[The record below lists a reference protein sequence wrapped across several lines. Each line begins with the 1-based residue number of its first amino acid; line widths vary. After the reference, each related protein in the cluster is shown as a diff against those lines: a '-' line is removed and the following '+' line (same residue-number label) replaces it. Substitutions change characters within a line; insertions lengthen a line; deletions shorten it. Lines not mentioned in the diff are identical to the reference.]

1 MGFINL
7 SFLTKYNI
15 TKNFFPNK
23 EMPIHKYIILINV
36 LVFLIPLIMN
46 TILYLLNIKT
56 LSFFNFFDLHPQI
69 NYLLKNIWTIITY
82 AFIHNDIYHIFWNM
96 FILYFASEYFLNF
109 FDEKKYIKTY
119 FYGILFGGLFFVLSY
134 NLFPVFETDS
144 TTLIGS
150 SAAVYSVLIFI
161 CSYFPNNKVN
171 LILFN
176 IELKYIGIIYI
187 LLSLVQIPIENP
199 GGNIAHLG
207 GALWGYLYAISIYNN
222 SFNIDLKEIINKLKF
237 NNLNKSENQKMID
250 AILDKISE
258 SGYESLTKKE
268 KELLF
273 KSKDQ
278 L

>member
-1 MGFINL
+1 MNL
-7 SFLTKYNI
+7 SFLTKYNV

-56 LSFFNFFDLHPQI
+56 LSVFNFFDLHPQI
-69 NYLLKNIWTIITY
+69 NYLLKNIWTIMTY

-109 FDEKKYIKTY
+109 FDEKKYIKTF

-134 NLFPVFETDS
+134 NLFPVFKNDF

-161 CSYFPNNKVN
+161 CTYFPNNKVN

-176 IELKYIGIIYI
+176 IELKYIGVIYI
-187 LLSLVQIPIENP
+187 LLSLVQIPVENP

-207 GALWGYLYAISIYNN
+207 GALWGYLYAMSVYNN

-237 NNLNKSENQKMID
+237 SNLNKSENQKMID
-250 AILDKISE
+250 SILDKISE

-278 L
+278 I

>member
-1 MGFINL
+1 MGFVNL

-36 LVFLIPLIMN
+36 LVFLIPLIIN
-46 TILYLLNIKT
+46 TILYLLNTKT

-82 AFIHNDIYHIFWNM
+82 GFIHNDIYHIFWNM

-119 FYGILFGGLFFVLSY
+119 LFGILFGGLFFVLSY

-161 CSYFPNNKVN
+161 CSYFPNNKIN

-250 AILDKISE
+250 AILDKINE

>member
-1 MGFINL
+1 MNL
-7 SFLTKYNI
+7 SFLTKYNV

-56 LSFFNFFDLHPQI
+56 FSFFNFFDLHPQI
-69 NYLLKNIWTIITY
+69 NYLLKNIWTIMTY

-109 FDEKKYIKTY
+109 FDEKKYIKTF

-134 NLFPVFETDS
+134 NLFPVFKNDF

-161 CSYFPNNKVN
+161 CTYFPNNKVN

-187 LLSLVQIPIENP
+187 LFSLVQIPIENP

-207 GALWGYLYAISIYNN
+207 GALWGYLYAMSIYNN

>member
-1 MGFINL
+1 MNL
-7 SFLTKYNI
+7 SFLTKYNV

-69 NYLLKNIWTIITY
+69 NYLLKNIWTIMTY

-134 NLFPVFETDS
+134 NLFPVFKNDF

-187 LLSLVQIPIENP
+187 LLSLVQIPVENP

-207 GALWGYLYAISIYNN
+207 GALWGYLYAMSIYNN
-222 SFNIDLKEIINKLKF
+222 SFNIDLKGIINKLKL

-278 L
+278 I

>member
-7 SFLTKYNI
+7 SLLTKYNI

-36 LVFLIPLIMN
+36 LVFLIPLIIN

-161 CSYFPNNKVN
+161 CSYFPNNKIN

>member
-1 MGFINL
+1 MNL

-36 LVFLIPLIMN
+36 LLFIIPLIMN

-56 LSFFNFFDLHPQI
+56 LSFFSFFDLHPQI
-69 NYLLKNIWTIITY
+69 NYVLKNIWTIITY

-134 NLFPVFETDS
+134 NLFPVFKNDF

-187 LLSLVQIPIENP
+187 LLSLIQIPIENP

-207 GALWGYLYAISIYNN
+207 GALYGYLYAMSIYNN
-222 SFNIDLKEIINKLKF
+222 SFNIDLKGIINKLKF
-237 NNLNKSENQKMID
+237 NNLNKSENQKIID

>member
-69 NYLLKNIWTIITY
+69 NYLLKNIWTIMTY

-161 CSYFPNNKVN
+161 CSYFPNNKIN

>member
-1 MGFINL
+1 MNL
-7 SFLTKYNI
+7 SFLTKYNV

-134 NLFPVFETDS
+134 NLFPVFETD
-144 TTLIGS
+144 TATLIGS

-161 CSYFPNNKVN
+161 CTYFPNNKVN

-207 GALWGYLYAISIYNN
+207 GALWGYLYAMSIYNN
-222 SFNIDLKEIINKLKF
+222 SFNINLKGIINKLKL
-237 NNLNKSENQKMID
+237 NNLNKSENQKMVD

>member
-1 MGFINL
+1 MNL
-7 SFLTKYNI
+7 SFLTKYNV

-46 TILYLLNIKT
+46 TILYLVNIKT

-69 NYLLKNIWTIITY
+69 NYLLKNIWTIMTY

-134 NLFPVFETDS
+134 NLFPVFKNDF

-187 LLSLVQIPIENP
+187 LLSLVQIPVENP

-207 GALWGYLYAISIYNN
+207 GALWGYLYAMSIYNN

-237 NNLNKSENQKMID
+237 SNLNKSENQKMID
-250 AILDKISE
+250 SILDKISE

>member
-1 MGFINL
+1 MNL
-7 SFLTKYNI
+7 SFLTKYNV

-69 NYLLKNIWTIITY
+69 NYLLKNIWTIMTY

-119 FYGILFGGLFFVLSY
+119 FYGIIFGGLFFVLSY
-134 NLFPVFETDS
+134 NLFPVFKNDF

-176 IELKYIGIIYI
+176 IELKYIGVIYI
-187 LLSLVQIPIENP
+187 LLSLVQIPVENP

-207 GALWGYLYAISIYNN
+207 GALWGYLYAMSIYNN

-237 NNLNKSENQKMID
+237 SNLNKSENQKMID
-250 AILDKISE
+250 SILDKISE

>member
-134 NLFPVFETDS
+134 NLFPAFETDS

-161 CSYFPNNKVN
+161 CSYFPNNKIN

-222 SFNIDLKEIINKLKF
+222 SFNIDLKEIINRLKF

>member
-1 MGFINL
+1 MNL
-7 SFLTKYNI
+7 SFLTKYNV
-15 TKNFFPNK
+15 TKNFFQNK
-23 EMPIHKYIILINV
+23 EIPIHKYIILINV
-36 LVFLIPLIMN
+36 LLFIIPLIMN

-69 NYLLKNIWTIITY
+69 DYLLKNIWTIITY

-134 NLFPVFETDS
+134 NLFPVFEIVS

-161 CSYFPNNKVN
+161 CTYFPNNKVN

-187 LLSLVQIPIENP
+187 LFSLVQIPIENP

-207 GALWGYLYAISIYNN
+207 GALWGYLYAMSIYNN

>member
-1 MGFINL
+1 MNL
-7 SFLTKYNI
+7 SFLTNYNI

-23 EMPIHKYIILINV
+23 EIPIHKYIILINA
-36 LVFLIPLIMN
+36 LVFFIPLIMN

-69 NYLLKNIWTIITY
+69 NYLLKNIWTIMTY

-134 NLFPVFETDS
+134 NLFPVFKNDF

-187 LLSLVQIPIENP
+187 LLSLVQIPVENP

-207 GALWGYLYAISIYNN
+207 GALWGYLYAMSIYNN
-222 SFNIDLKEIINKLKF
+222 SFNINLKGIINKLKL

-250 AILDKISE
+250 SILDKISE

>member
-1 MGFINL
+1 MNL
-7 SFLTKYNI
+7 SFLTKYNV

-36 LVFLIPLIMN
+36 LVFLIPLVMN
-46 TILYLLNIKT
+46 TILYLLNINT

-119 FYGILFGGLFFVLSY
+119 FYGIIFGGLFFVLSY
-134 NLFPVFETDS
+134 NLFPVFKNDF

-187 LLSLVQIPIENP
+187 LLSLVQIPVENP

-207 GALWGYLYAISIYNN
+207 GALWGYLYAMSIYNN

-237 NNLNKSENQKMID
+237 SNLNKSENQKMID
-250 AILDKISE
+250 SILDKISE

-278 L
+278 I

>member
-1 MGFINL
+1 MNL
-7 SFLTKYNI
+7 SFLTKYNV

-69 NYLLKNIWTIITY
+69 NYLLKNIWTIMTY

-119 FYGILFGGLFFVLSY
+119 FYGIIFGGLFFVLSY
-134 NLFPVFETDS
+134 NLFPVFKNDF

-161 CSYFPNNKVN
+161 CTYFPNNKVN

-207 GALWGYLYAISIYNN
+207 GALWGYLYAMSIYNN
-222 SFNIDLKEIINKLKF
+222 SFNINLKGIINKLKF

>member
-1 MGFINL
+1 MNL
-7 SFLTKYNI
+7 SFLTKYNV

-69 NYLLKNIWTIITY
+69 NYLLKNIWTIMTY

-109 FDEKKYIKTY
+109 FDEKKYIKTF

-134 NLFPVFETDS
+134 NLFPVFKNDF

-161 CSYFPNNKVN
+161 CTYFPNNKVN

-207 GALWGYLYAISIYNN
+207 GALWGYLYAMSIYNN
-222 SFNIDLKEIINKLKF
+222 SFNINLKEIINKIKL
-237 NNLNKSENQKMID
+237 NNLSKSENQKMID

-278 L
+278 I

>member
-1 MGFINL
+1 MNL
-7 SFLTKYNI
+7 SFLTKYNV

-69 NYLLKNIWTIITY
+69 NYLLKNIWTIMTY

-134 NLFPVFETDS
+134 NLFPVFKNDF

-187 LLSLVQIPIENP
+187 LLSLVQIPVENP

-207 GALWGYLYAISIYNN
+207 GALWGYLYAMSIYNN
-222 SFNIDLKEIINKLKF
+222 SFNINLKGIINKLKL

-278 L
+278 I

>member
-1 MGFINL
+1 MNF
-7 SFLTKYNI
+7 SFLTKYNV

-69 NYLLKNIWTIITY
+69 NYLLKNIWTIMTY

-119 FYGILFGGLFFVLSY
+119 FYGIIFGGLFFVLSY
-134 NLFPVFETDS
+134 NLFPVFKNDF

-187 LLSLVQIPIENP
+187 LLSLVQIPVENP

-207 GALWGYLYAISIYNN
+207 GALWGYLYAMSIYNN

-237 NNLNKSENQKMID
+237 SNLNKSENQKMID
-250 AILDKISE
+250 SILDKISE

>member
-1 MGFINL
+1 MNL
-7 SFLTKYNI
+7 SFLTKYNV

-23 EMPIHKYIILINV
+23 EIPIHKYIILINV
-36 LVFLIPLIMN
+36 LLFIIPLIMN
-46 TILYLLNIKT
+46 TILYLLNIKI

-69 NYLLKNIWTIITY
+69 DYLLKNIWTIITY

-134 NLFPVFETDS
+134 NLFPVFEIDS

-161 CSYFPNNKVN
+161 CTYFPNNKVN

-187 LLSLVQIPIENP
+187 LFSLVQIPIENP

-207 GALWGYLYAISIYNN
+207 GALWGYLYAMSIYNN

>member
-1 MGFINL
+1 MNL
-7 SFLTKYNI
+7 SFLTKYNV

-69 NYLLKNIWTIITY
+69 NYLLKNIWTIMTY

-119 FYGILFGGLFFVLSY
+119 FYGIIFGGLFFVLSY
-134 NLFPVFETDS
+134 NLFPVFKNDF

-161 CSYFPNNKVN
+161 CTYFPNNKVN

-207 GALWGYLYAISIYNN
+207 GALWGYLYAMSIYNN
-222 SFNIDLKEIINKLKF
+222 SFNINLKEIINKIKL
-237 NNLNKSENQKMID
+237 NNSNKSENQKMID

-278 L
+278 I

>member
-1 MGFINL
+1 MNL
-7 SFLTKYNI
+7 SFLTKYNV

-69 NYLLKNIWTIITY
+69 NYLLKNIWTIMTY

-119 FYGILFGGLFFVLSY
+119 FYGIIFGGLFFVLSY
-134 NLFPVFETDS
+134 NLFPVFKNDF

-161 CSYFPNNKVN
+161 CTYFPNNKVN

-176 IELKYIGIIYI
+176 IEIKYIGIIYI
-187 LLSLVQIPIENP
+187 LLILVQIPIENP

-207 GALWGYLYAISIYNN
+207 GALWGYLYAMSIYNN
-222 SFNIDLKEIINKLKF
+222 SFNINLKGIINKLKL

>member
-1 MGFINL
+1 MNL
-7 SFLTKYNI
+7 SFLTKYNV

-69 NYLLKNIWTIITY
+69 NYLLKNIWTIMTY

-134 NLFPVFETDS
+134 NLFPVFKNDF

-176 IELKYIGIIYI
+176 IELKYIGVIYI
-187 LLSLVQIPIENP
+187 LLSLVQIPVENP

-207 GALWGYLYAISIYNN
+207 GALWGYLYAMSIYNN

-237 NNLNKSENQKMID
+237 SNLNKSENQKMID
-250 AILDKISE
+250 SILDKISE

>member
-1 MGFINL
+1 MNF
-7 SFLTKYNI
+7 SFLTKYNV

-69 NYLLKNIWTIITY
+69 NYLLKNIWTIMTY

-144 TTLIGS
+144 RTLIGS

-176 IELKYIGIIYI
+176 IELKYIGVIYI
-187 LLSLVQIPIENP
+187 LLSLVQIPVENP

-207 GALWGYLYAISIYNN
+207 GALWGYLYAMSVYNN

-237 NNLNKSENQKMID
+237 SNLNKSENQKMID
-250 AILDKISE
+250 SILDKISE

>member
-36 LVFLIPLIMN
+36 LVFLIPLIIN

-134 NLFPVFETDS
+134 NLFPVFKNDF

-161 CSYFPNNKVN
+161 CSYFPNNKIN

>member
-1 MGFINL
+1 MNL
-7 SFLTKYNI
+7 SFLTKYNV

-69 NYLLKNIWTIITY
+69 NYLLKNIWTIMTY

-119 FYGILFGGLFFVLSY
+119 FYGIFFGGLFFVLSY
-134 NLFPVFETDS
+134 NLFPVFKNDF

-176 IELKYIGIIYI
+176 IELKYIGVIYI
-187 LLSLVQIPIENP
+187 LLSLVQIPVENP

-207 GALWGYLYAISIYNN
+207 GALWGYLYAMSIYNN

>member
-1 MGFINL
+1 MKL

-69 NYLLKNIWTIITY
+69 NYLLKNIWTIMTY

-134 NLFPVFETDS
+134 NLFPVFKNDF

-187 LLSLVQIPIENP
+187 LLPISLIHIENP

-207 GALWGYLYAISIYNN
+207 GALWGYLYAMSIYNN

>member
-1 MGFINL
+1 MNL
-7 SFLTKYNI
+7 SFLTKYNV

-56 LSFFNFFDLHPQI
+56 LSVFNFFDLHPQI
-69 NYLLKNIWTIITY
+69 NYLLKNIWTIMTY

-109 FDEKKYIKTY
+109 FDEKKYIKTF

-134 NLFPVFETDS
+134 NLFPVFKNDF

-161 CSYFPNNKVN
+161 CTYFPNNKVN

-207 GALWGYLYAISIYNN
+207 GALWGYLYAMSIYNN
-222 SFNIDLKEIINKLKF
+222 SFNINLKEIINKIKL
-237 NNLNKSENQKMID
+237 NNLSKSENQKMID
-250 AILDKISE
+250 AI
-258 SGYESLTKKE
+258 
-268 KELLF
+268 
-273 KSKDQ
+273 
-278 L
+278 

>member
-1 MGFINL
+1 
-7 SFLTKYNI
+7 
-15 TKNFFPNK
+15 
-23 EMPIHKYIILINV
+23 
-36 LVFLIPLIMN
+36 MN

-56 LSFFNFFDLHPQI
+56 LSFFSFFDLHPQI
-69 NYLLKNIWTIITY
+69 NYVLKNIWTIITY

-134 NLFPVFETDS
+134 NLFPVFKNDF

-187 LLSLVQIPIENP
+187 LLSLIQIPIENP

-207 GALWGYLYAISIYNN
+207 GALYGYLYAMSIYNN
-222 SFNIDLKEIINKLKF
+222 SFNIDLKGIINKLKF
-237 NNLNKSENQKMID
+237 NNLNKSENQKIID

>member
-1 MGFINL
+1 MNL
-7 SFLTKYNI
+7 SFLTKYNV

-46 TILYLLNIKT
+46 TILYLVNIKT

-69 NYLLKNIWTIITY
+69 NYLLKNIWTIMTY

-134 NLFPVFETDS
+134 NLFPVFKNDF

-176 IELKYIGIIYI
+176 IELKYIGVIYI
-187 LLSLVQIPIENP
+187 LLSLVQIPVENP

-207 GALWGYLYAISIYNN
+207 GALWGYLYAMSIYNN

-278 L
+278 I

>member
-1 MGFINL
+1 MNL
-7 SFLTKYNI
+7 SFLTKYNV

-56 LSFFNFFDLHPQI
+56 LSLFNFFDLHPQI
-69 NYLLKNIWTIITY
+69 NYLLKNIWTIMTY

-119 FYGILFGGLFFVLSY
+119 FYGILLGGLFFVLSY
-134 NLFPVFETDS
+134 NLFPVFKNDF

-187 LLSLVQIPIENP
+187 LLSLVQIPVENP

-207 GALWGYLYAISIYNN
+207 GALWGYLYAMSIYNN

-237 NNLNKSENQKMID
+237 SNLNKSENQKMID
-250 AILDKISE
+250 SILDKISE

>member
-1 MGFINL
+1 MNL
-7 SFLTKYNI
+7 SFLTKYNV

-69 NYLLKNIWTIITY
+69 NYLLKNIWTIMTY

-134 NLFPVFETDS
+134 NLFPVFKNDF

-161 CSYFPNNKVN
+161 CSYFPNNKIN

-207 GALWGYLYAISIYNN
+207 GALWGYLYAMSIYNN

-278 L
+278 I

>member
-1 MGFINL
+1 MNL
-7 SFLTKYNI
+7 SFLTKYNV

-69 NYLLKNIWTIITY
+69 NYLLKNIWTIMTY

-109 FDEKKYIKTY
+109 FDEKKYIKTF

-134 NLFPVFETDS
+134 NLFPVFKNDF

-161 CSYFPNNKVN
+161 CTYFPNNKVN

-187 LLSLVQIPIENP
+187 LLSLVQIPVENP

-207 GALWGYLYAISIYNN
+207 GALWGYLYAMSIYNN
-222 SFNIDLKEIINKLKF
+222 SFNINLKGIINKLKL

-278 L
+278 I

>member
-7 SFLTKYNI
+7 SFLAKYNI

-36 LVFLIPLIMN
+36 LVFLIPLIIN

-69 NYLLKNIWTIITY
+69 NYLLKNIWTIMTY

-109 FDEKKYIKTY
+109 FDEKKYIKT
-119 FYGILFGGLFFVLSY
+119 FFCGILFGGLFFVLSY
-134 NLFPVFETDS
+134 NLFPVFKNDF

-161 CSYFPNNKVN
+161 CSYFPNNKIN

-237 NNLNKSENQKMID
+237 SNLNKSENQKMID
-250 AILDKISE
+250 SILDKISE

>member
-1 MGFINL
+1 MNL
-7 SFLTKYNI
+7 SFLTKYNV

-109 FDEKKYIKTY
+109 FDEKKYIKTF

-134 NLFPVFETDS
+134 NLFPVFKNDF

-161 CSYFPNNKVN
+161 CTYFPNNKVN

-207 GALWGYLYAISIYNN
+207 GALWGYLYAMSIYNN
-222 SFNIDLKEIINKLKF
+222 SFNINLKEIINKIKL
-237 NNLNKSENQKMID
+237 NNSNKSENQKMID

-278 L
+278 I

>member
-1 MGFINL
+1 MNL
-7 SFLTKYNI
+7 SFLTKYNV

-69 NYLLKNIWTIITY
+69 NYLLKNIWTIMTY

-109 FDEKKYIKTY
+109 FDEKKYIKTF

-134 NLFPVFETDS
+134 NLFPVFKNDF

-161 CSYFPNNKVN
+161 CTYFPNNKVN

-187 LLSLVQIPIENP
+187 LFSLVQIPIENP

-207 GALWGYLYAISIYNN
+207 GALWGYLYAMSIYNN

-250 AILDKISE
+250 SILDKISE

>member
-1 MGFINL
+1 MNL
-7 SFLTKYNI
+7 SFLTKYNV

-69 NYLLKNIWTIITY
+69 NYLLKNIWTIMTY

-161 CSYFPNNKVN
+161 CTYFPNNKVN

-176 IELKYIGIIYI
+176 IELKYIGMIYI

-207 GALWGYLYAISIYNN
+207 GALWGYLYAMSIYNN
-222 SFNIDLKEIINKLKF
+222 SFNINLKEIINKIKL